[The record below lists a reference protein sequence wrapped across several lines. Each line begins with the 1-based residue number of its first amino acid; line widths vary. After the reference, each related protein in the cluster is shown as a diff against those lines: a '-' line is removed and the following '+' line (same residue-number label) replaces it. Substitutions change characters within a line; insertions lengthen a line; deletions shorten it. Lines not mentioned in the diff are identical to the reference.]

1 MLTPLLILIF
11 LRPFI
16 SPEAFPAAGA
26 IYLNLLLACL
36 CALLCFLLADK
47 RERGKAETASLLPAV
62 LFIIAI
68 LPSAF
73 HGNADGAALLIN
85 QLAGFSACLLVSRMD
100 KERTSRII
108 DAITAAGAGIAVIAL
123 YQYFYGFGHLAEYMA
138 KNEMSGGIASDY
150 LGSKRVFAP
159 FVTSNALA
167 GFLAMVIPLRMAGRK
182 TALPSLLLIIPAF
195 LLAKSLGAAAA
206 LFCGTLLFFSLSRN
220 KFRKTALAVL
230 LLAGVFIA
238 AVFVLRST
246 GSQSP
251 GFSLHSRLAYWKEIA
266 LIIKNSPVCGNGAG
280 NCAGSASSFAHNL
293 FLQLWCELGIPG
305 TAAFAWFIISTAG
318 KACAHIRR
326 SGDDNYLLIFC
337 AWTIFLVHNLAD
349 FTFFLPQI
357 SFIWWLIG
365 GILISKPDLTKIP
378 APSASP

>member
-1 MLTPLLILIF
+1 M
-11 LRPFI
+11 
-16 SPEAFPAAGA
+16 
-26 IYLNLLLACL
+26 
-36 CALLCFLLADK
+36 LADK
-47 RERGKAETASLLPAV
+47 RERGKAETASLLPAA